1 MDEIINAFGIDQRL
15 IIIQIVNF
23 TILMVA
29 LGYFLYKPILK
40 LLQEREEKIAQGIKD
55 AELAAGAKAEAD
67 SEKQVV
73 LSAAHG
79 EASAIASRAKVAA
92 EAKTAEILSV
102 AQDKASQVLKEAEV
116 KSEQLKKQALAESEK
131 AVAELAILAAEKVLR
146 EKAG

>member
-1 MDEIINAFGIDQRL
+1 MDEIINAFGIDLRL

-40 LLQEREEKIAQGIKD
+40 LLKEREEKIAQGIKD

-79 EASAIASRAKVAA
+79 EASAIASRAKTSA
-92 EAKTAEILSV
+92 EAKTAEILSA
-102 AQDKASQVLKEAEV
+102 AQDKAVQVLKEAEA
-116 KSEQLKKQALAESEK
+116 KSEQLKKQALADSEK
-131 AVAELAILAAEKVLR
+131 EVAELAILAAEKVLR
-146 EKAG
+146 EKVG

>member
-1 MDEIINAFGIDQRL
+1 MDEIINAFGIDARL

-29 LGYFLYKPILK
+29 LGYFLYRPILK
-40 LLQEREEKIAQGIKD
+40 LLKEREDKIAQGIKD

-73 LSAAHG
+73 LSEAHG
-79 EASAIASRAKVAA
+79 EASAIALRAKQAA
-92 EAKTAEILSV
+92 EAKTAEILSL
-102 AQDKASQVLKEAEV
+102 AQDKATQVVKDAEL
-116 KSEQLKKQALAESEK
+116 KSEQLKKQALADSEK
-131 AVAELAILAAEKVLR
+131 EVAQLAILAAEKVLR

>member
-1 MDEIINAFGIDQRL
+1 MDEIINAFGIDARL

-40 LLQEREEKIAQGIKD
+40 LLKEREEKIAQGIKD

-79 EASAIASRAKVAA
+79 EASAIASRAKTAA
-92 EAKTAEILSV
+92 EAKTAEILST
-102 AQDKASQVLKEAEV
+102 AQDKAVQVLKEAEA
-116 KSEQLKKQALAESEK
+116 KSELLKKQALAESEK
-131 AVAELAILAAEKVLR
+131 EVAELAILATEKLLKER
-146 EKAG
+146 AL

>member
-1 MDEIINAFGIDQRL
+1 MDEIINAFGIDVRL

-40 LLQEREEKIAQGIKD
+40 LLKEREEKIAQGIKD
-55 AELAAGAKAEAD
+55 AELAASAKAEAD

-79 EASAIASRAKVAA
+79 EASAIASRAKTAA
-92 EAKTAEILSV
+92 EAKTADILSA
-102 AQDKASQVLKEAEV
+102 AQAKATQVLKEAEA

-131 AVAELAILAAEKVLR
+131 EVAELAILATEKVLR